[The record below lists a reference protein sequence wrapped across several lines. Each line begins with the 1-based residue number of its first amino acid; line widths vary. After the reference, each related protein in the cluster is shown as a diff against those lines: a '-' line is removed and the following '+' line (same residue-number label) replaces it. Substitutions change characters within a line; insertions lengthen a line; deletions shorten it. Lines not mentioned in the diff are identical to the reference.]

1 MSWFDTLEVRV
12 AADEVRIA
20 RRGLLSR
27 AGSEQVQFVGEADRS
42 RATSSEP
49 WVGAVQCL
57 ARALTAAGRSGAAV
71 EAVLSDQF
79 VRYALVPWNR
89 DLVSDAERRAFA
101 AASFKQLFGAMADSW
116 QVTVDEQPA
125 GKASFAC
132 AVDRGLLDA
141 VRALCKANRLRLRGV
156 QPLFAQ
162 RFNRNRHR
170 ITPPTCWVGSLDAGR
185 LTLALRSDGS
195 WSGIRAVRT
204 AEYSTAEL
212 ATVLRQESAALGA
225 TLGGPLFLMGREETL
240 REIGA
245 LPGWNI
251 VRMADGKES
260 GKVQVR
266 AAPRG
271 TPSDDQIKEAS

>member
-1 MSWFDTLEVRV
+1 MSWFDTLEVRM
-12 AADEVRIA
+12 ATDEVRIA

-27 AGSEQVQFVGEADRS
+27 GGPEQVQFVSEGDRAK
-42 RATSSEP
+42 ATSGEP
-49 WVGAVQCL
+49 WVSSVQCL
-57 ARALTAAGRSGAAV
+57 ARALAAAGRGGAAV
-71 EAVLSDQF
+71 EVVLADPF

-89 DLVSDAERRAFA
+89 DLVSDAERQALA
-101 AASFKQLFGAMADSW
+101 AASFKQLFGAMADRW

-132 AVDRGLLDA
+132 AVDRALIES
-141 VRALCKANRLRLRGV
+141 VRELCKGNRMRLRSV
-156 QPLFAQ
+156 QPFFAQ

-185 LTLALRSDGS
+185 LTLAMRSEGN
-195 WSGIRAVRT
+195 WTGIRTVRT
-204 AEYSTAEL
+204 VENSTAEL

-225 TLGGPLFLMGREETL
+225 ALGGPLFLMGREEML

-260 GKVQVR
+260 GKVPVR

>member
-1 MSWFDTLEVRV
+1 MSWFDTLEVRLTG
-12 AADEVRIA
+12 DEVRLA

-27 AGSEQVQFVGEADRS
+27 SGPDQVQFVGEADRAK
-42 RATSSEP
+42 ATPSAP
-49 WVGAVQCL
+49 WIATVQCL
-57 ARALTAAGRSGAAV
+57 ARALAAANSGGAAV
-71 EAVLSDQF
+71 EVVLADQF

-89 DLVSDAERRAFA
+89 DLVNDAERQAFA
-101 AASFKQLFGAMADSW
+101 AASFKQLFGAIADAW
-116 QVTVDEQPA
+116 QVTLDEQPA

-132 AVDRGLLDA
+132 AVDRALLES
-141 VRALCKANRLRLRGV
+141 VRELCKANRLRLRGV
-156 QPLFAQ
+156 QPQFAQ

-170 ITPPTCWVGSLDAGR
+170 ITPPTCWVGSVDTGR
-185 LTLALRSDGS
+185 LTLAMRSEGN
-195 WSGIRAVRT
+195 WTGIRAVRT
-204 AEYSTAEL
+204 ADNSTAEL

-225 TLGGPLFLMGREETL
+225 ALGGPLFLMGREETL

>member
-1 MSWFDTLEVRV
+1 MSWFDTLEVRMAV
-12 AADEVRIA
+12 DEVRIA
-20 RRGLLSR
+20 RRGLLGR
-27 AGSEQVQFVGEADRS
+27 AGAEQVQFVGEADRAK
-42 RATSSEP
+42 ATSSEP
-49 WVGAVQCL
+49 WVGGVQCL
-57 ARALTAAGRSGAAV
+57 ARALATAARGGAAV
-71 EAVLSDQF
+71 EMVLADQF
-79 VRYALVPWNR
+79 VRYASVPWNR
-89 DLVSDAERRAFA
+89 DLVSDAERQAFA

-116 QVTVDEQPA
+116 QITVDEQPA

-132 AVDRGLLDA
+132 AVDRALVES
-141 VRALCKANRLRLRGV
+141 VRELCKANRLRLRSV

-185 LTLALRSDGS
+185 LTLAMRSEGS
-195 WSGIRAVRT
+195 WTGIRSVRT
-204 AEYSTAEL
+204 ADNSTAEL
-212 ATVLRQESAALGA
+212 AIVLRQESAALGA
-225 TLGGPLFLMGREETL
+225 AVGGPLFLMGREETL